1 MILLCSQSWEPLALI
16 KSMSM
21 KTEMKNWGE
30 YYLGIR
36 VKRNSGWL
44 HVCTVV
50 MGQGR
55 NDRELWNVSK
65 VSDLGD
71 EEIVASVIRIR
82 NTAAKSL

>member
-1 MILLCSQSWEPLALI
+1 
-16 KSMSM
+16 
-21 KTEMKNWGE
+21 
-30 YYLGIR
+30 
-36 VKRNSGWL
+36 
-44 HVCTVV
+44 